1 MFERNRIE
9 RQPESDRASAN
20 VEITL
25 EDGSQ
30 LSGKVYHS
38 PTRSLGEE
46 INSPTAFLDF
56 EPHGRER
63 IFVLKQSIRVIKT
76 TPIPR
81 ADQLNR
87 SIRQA
92 ETFSPHSVLKVSES
106 ASRDEVRE
114 AYHRLVK
121 IYHPDRFAT
130 AELPSEV
137 SDYIN
142 AMVRR
147 INVAYSAL
155 LGGETVAK
163 GGGAGAGA
171 GTGPR

>member
-9 RQPESDRASAN
+9 RQPETDRSSAT

-30 LSGKVYHS
+30 LSGKVFFP

-46 INSPTAFLDF
+46 INGPTAFLDF

-63 IFVLKQSIRVIKT
+63 IFVLKQSIRVVKT
-76 TPIPR
+76 TAIPR

-92 ETFSPHSVLKVSES
+92 ESFNPHAVLKVDEG

-130 AELPSEV
+130 AELPAEV
-137 SDYIN
+137 NDYIN
-142 AMVRR
+142 AMARR

-155 LGGETVAK
+155 LGGTN
-163 GGGAGAGA
+163 A
-171 GTGPR
+171 GTATTKAATTY